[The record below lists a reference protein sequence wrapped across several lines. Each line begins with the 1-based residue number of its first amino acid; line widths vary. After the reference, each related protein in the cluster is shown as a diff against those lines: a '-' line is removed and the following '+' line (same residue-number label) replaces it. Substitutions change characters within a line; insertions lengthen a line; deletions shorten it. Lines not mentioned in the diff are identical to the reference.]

1 MPQGREWIW
10 IFLAVV
16 LLFGAGRIPAL
27 ARSLGQGIREFKGG
41 IKDATKDDDEHKTP
55 PPPAPKP

>member
-16 LLFGAGRIPAL
+16 VLFGAGRIPAL
-27 ARSLGQGIREFKGG
+27 ARSLGQGIREFKSG
-41 IKDATKDDDEHKTP
+41 IKEAGEDDKNVP
-55 PPPAPKP
+55 PSKP

>member
-16 LLFGAGRIPAL
+16 VLFGATRIPAL
-27 ARSLGQGIREFKGG
+27 ARALGQGIREFKTGMKEPG
-41 IKDATKDDDEHKTP
+41 EDEKKSLP
-55 PPPAPKP
+55 PKS

>member
-16 LLFGAGRIPAL
+16 VLFGASRIPAL
-27 ARSLGQGIREFKGG
+27 ARSLGQGIREFKSG
-41 IKDATKDDDEHKTP
+41 IKEGSEEDKKTP
-55 PPPAPKP
+55 PQS

>member
-16 LLFGAGRIPAL
+16 VLFGASRIPQL
-27 ARSLGQGIREFKGG
+27 ARSLGQGIREFKTGL
-41 IKDATKDDDEHKTP
+41 KDAGEENKKETP
-55 PPPAPKP
+55 PKS

>member
-16 LLFGAGRIPAL
+16 VLFGSSRIPAL
-27 ARSLGQGIREFKGG
+27 ARSLGQGIREFKTGL
-41 IKDATKDDDEHKTP
+41 KDASKDDDEKTP
-55 PPPAPKP
+55 PPKP